1 MSTPPV
7 PREQFLVISAMGR
20 SPMELTNV
28 LCRASNENRC
38 AVVNTRLTR
47 HGEYC
52 ALVLEIT
59 GTWDALARMETVLP
73 GLAKKHDFT
82 SHVVRSEALEVRPQ
96 ALPYVAYVSSAY
108 RPDILNELC
117 QFFIDHRVELESLT
131 CDTYQAPQT
140 GGTML
145 NTTLTVTL
153 PAGTQISWLR
163 DQFLDFADAL
173 NLDALIEPWRPQT
186 PS

>member
-1 MSTPPV
+1 MSTPSV
-7 PREQFLVISAMGR
+7 REQFLLISALG
-20 SPMELTNV
+20 PNAMELTNV
-28 LCRASNENRC
+28 LCRTSHENRC
-38 AVVNTRLTR
+38 AVVSTRLSR
-47 HGEYC
+47 HGEYS
-52 ALVLEIT
+52 ALVLQIS
-59 GTWDALARMETVLP
+59 GSWDALARLESSLP
-73 GLAKKHDFT
+73 ALAKKHSFT
-82 SHVVRSEALEVRPQ
+82 VNVIRSAASESRPQ

-117 QFFIDHRVELESLT
+117 QFFIDHQVELENLT

-145 NTTLTVTL
+145 NATLTVTL

-173 NLDALIEPWRPQT
+173 NLDALIEPWRPQN
-186 PS
+186 P

>member
-7 PREQFLVISAMGR
+7 REQFLVISALGTNA
-20 SPMELTNV
+20 MELTNV
-28 LCRASNENRC
+28 LCRASHENRC
-38 AVVNTRLTR
+38 AVISTRLSR
-47 HGEYC
+47 HGEFS
-52 ALVLEIT
+52 ALVLQIS
-59 GTWDALARMETVLP
+59 GNWDALARLEAGLP
-73 GLAKKHDFT
+73 ALSKKHEFT
-82 SHVVRSEALEVRPQ
+82 ASVIRSGASEVRPQ
-96 ALPYVAYVSSAY
+96 ALPYVAYVSSVY

-117 QFFIDHRVELESLT
+117 QFFLDHRVELEALT

-145 NTTLTVTL
+145 NATLTVTL

-173 NLDALIEPWRPQT
+173 NLDALIEPWRPQN
-186 PS
+186 P

>member
-7 PREQFLVISAMGR
+7 REQFLVISALG
-20 SPMELTNV
+20 PNAMELTNV
-28 LCRASNENRC
+28 LCRASHENRC
-38 AVVNTRLTR
+38 AVVSTRLSR
-47 HGEYC
+47 HGEFS
-52 ALVLEIT
+52 ALVLQIS
-59 GTWDALARMETVLP
+59 GNWDALARLESSLP
-73 GLAKKHDFT
+73 SLAKKHSF
-82 SHVVRSEALEVRPQ
+82 SVNVIRSGNADSRPQ
-96 ALPYVAYVSSAY
+96 ALPYVAYVSSVY

-117 QFFIDHRVELESLT
+117 QFFIDHHVELENLT

-145 NTTLTVTL
+145 NATLTVTL

-173 NLDALIEPWRPQT
+173 NLDALIEPWRPQN
-186 PS
+186 P

>member
-7 PREQFLVISAMGR
+7 REQFLVISALGTNA
-20 SPMELTNV
+20 MELTNV
-28 LCRASNENRC
+28 LCRASHENRC
-38 AVVNTRLTR
+38 AVISTRLSR
-47 HGEYC
+47 HGEFS
-52 ALVLEIT
+52 ALVLQIS
-59 GTWDALARMETVLP
+59 GNWDALARLEAGLP
-73 GLAKKHDFT
+73 ALSKKHEFT
-82 SHVVRSEALEVRPQ
+82 ANVIRSGASEVRPQ
-96 ALPYVAYVSSAY
+96 ALPYVAYVSSVY

-117 QFFIDHRVELESLT
+117 QFFLDHRVELEALT

-145 NTTLTVTL
+145 NATLTVTL

-173 NLDALIEPWRPQT
+173 NLDALIEPWRPQN
-186 PS
+186 P

>member
-1 MSTPPV
+1 MSTPQV
-7 PREQFLVISAMGR
+7 REQFLLISAMGANA
-20 SPMELTNV
+20 MELTNV

-38 AVVNTRLTR
+38 AVISTRLSR
-47 HGEYC
+47 HGEYS
-52 ALVLEIT
+52 ALVLQIS
-59 GTWDALARMETVLP
+59 GSWDALARLESGLP
-73 GLAKKHDFT
+73 ALAKKHEF
-82 SHVVRSEALEVRPQ
+82 SINVVRSSASESRPQ
-96 ALPYVAYVSSAY
+96 ALPYVAYVSAAY

-117 QFFIDHRVELESLT
+117 QFFLDHRVELENLT
-131 CDTYQAPQT
+131 CDTYTAPQT

-145 NTTLTVTL
+145 NATLTVTL

-186 PS
+186 P

>member
-1 MSTPPV
+1 MSTPSV
-7 PREQFLVISAMGR
+7 PREQFLVISALGK
-20 SPMELTNV
+20 SPMELANV

-38 AVVNTRLTR
+38 AVVSTRLTR
-47 HGEYC
+47 HGEC
-52 ALVLEIT
+52 SALVLEVT
-59 GTWDALARMETVLP
+59 GSWDALARMETALP
-73 GLAKKHDFT
+73 ALAKRHGFIAN
-82 SHVVRSEALEVRPQ
+82 VVRSEPLENRPN
-96 ALPYVAYVSSAY
+96 ALPYVAYVSAVY

-117 QFFIDHRVELESLT
+117 QFFIDHRVELEGLT

-145 NTTLTVTL
+145 NATLTVTL

-173 NLDALIEPWRPQT
+173 NLDALIEPWRPQN
-186 PS
+186 P